1 MSGNSYFSEPFDDP
15 IDTCIF
21 TTPAKGDFS
30 ELKCC
35 KESVRGRLKS
45 HFSAWEEIG
54 SPSTVVSF
62 IREGYKLPL
71 LTIPESCGLAN
82 NKSAIDNACFV
93 TKALEDRIAANCISI
108 VNSQPRV
115 VNPLTV
121 SVRAEGKKRL
131 VLDLRH
137 VNPHLFKNISTAQQL
152 LAEGYY
158 LYTFNIKSAY
168 HHVEILT
175 AIGPTL
181 GFNGHIRANQLILFL
196 TYYHSACLL
205 HLTYSPK
212 C

>member
-1 MSGNSYFSEPFDDP
+1 MS
-15 IDTCIF
+15 
-21 TTPAKGDFS
+21 
-30 ELKCC
+30 
-35 KESVRGRLKS
+35 V
-45 HFSAWEEIG
+45 
-54 SPSTVVSF
+54 

-137 VNPHLFKNISTAQQL
+137 VNPQQL

-168 HHVEILT
+168 HHVEIFDSHRT
-175 AIGPTL
+175 YL
-181 GFNGHIRANQLILFL
+181 GFQWPYQGKPTYFVFNVLPFGLSTAPYIFTKVLKPVSSLRESMSSVLANPNKVTLD
-196 TYYHSACLL
+196 A
-205 HLTYSPK
+205 
-212 C
+212 